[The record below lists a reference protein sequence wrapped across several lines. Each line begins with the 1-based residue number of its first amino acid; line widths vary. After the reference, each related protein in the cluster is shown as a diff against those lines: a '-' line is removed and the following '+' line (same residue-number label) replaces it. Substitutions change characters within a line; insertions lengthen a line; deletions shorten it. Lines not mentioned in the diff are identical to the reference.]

1 MAIESLILQDFF
13 GRLNRSGIR
22 YAVLRNYATLP
33 HSLDGSDL
41 DLLISSDMRDEVY
54 AMVKEIAHM
63 HGGYCISCIDD
74 FKITA
79 IIARFC
85 GKDKNSSLWWGLPID
100 LYFTVGLR
108 RYEYFDT
115 QIVLNDSIK
124 HNGIKVASPDDA
136 AITAF
141 LKECLANGKSRKNYE
156 NEASLAYAAN
166 KLKYKKIFEKYFGK
180 SVANLWI
187 RYLAYPGDAKNLK
200 KISKI
205 TRCILP
211 IRTFLR
217 APIHALRNELTCFG
231 RRCIRVFKPPG
242 FLIAVIGTDG
252 AGKSTIIQGIEP
264 IMVAALH
271 GKPIYEHLRPNLFPS
286 IAKLF
291 GNPEITIP
299 VTNPHS
305 SNPSG
310 VIGSLA
316 RLLYY
321 SLDYI
326 FGYWLKVYPML
337 IKKPNLFIFDRY
349 FYDYLID
356 P

>member
-1 MAIESLILQDFF
+1 M
-13 GRLNRSGIR
+13 
-22 YAVLRNYATLP
+22 
-33 HSLDGSDL
+33 
-41 DLLISSDMRDEVY
+41 
-54 AMVKEIAHM
+54 
-63 HGGYCISCIDD
+63 
-74 FKITA
+74 
-79 IIARFC
+79 
-85 GKDKNSSLWWGLPID
+85 
-100 LYFTVGLR
+100 
-108 RYEYFDT
+108 
-115 QIVLNDSIK
+115 
-124 HNGIKVASPDDA
+124 
-136 AITAF
+136 
-141 LKECLANGKSRKNYE
+141 
-156 NEASLAYAAN
+156 
-166 KLKYKKIFEKYFGK
+166 
-180 SVANLWI
+180 
-187 RYLAYPGDAKNLK
+187 
-200 KISKI
+200 
-205 TRCILP
+205 P

-337 IKKPNLFIFDRY
+337 IKSQICSFSTDIFMIT
-349 FYDYLID
+349 LSIL
-356 P
+356 